1 MTHRLFR
8 AALFLASLIGLAAV
22 FPAASLAG
30 NWPGW
35 RGDGTGVSDEKDL
48 PVAWNGKAGDNV
60 LWKAALKGMTG
71 HSSPIVW
78 GDKVFITTAAKQ
90 TGDQEKAKEVPEHHL
105 SCYQAADG
113 KLLWQTVIPQ
123 GKVPMGYAIYAVPT
137 PVTDGKAVYCW
148 FGSGMLAAVDFDGKV
163 LWRQER
169 AGPFNMNPG
178 ICSSP
183 ALFGDTMILAC
194 DQNRD
199 LGWLQGIDK
208 KTGEVKWEKKRVGNG
223 WCNTAPILLD
233 VKGKPQLILLG
244 ANRLEGLDPA
254 SGEPVWSCKAG
265 GFGES
270 PAYGGGILYV
280 DRGENSL
287 AEAIDPTGTGDV
299 TATHV
304 KWKVEKSPG
313 DYSSPVVAG
322 EYIFKTQK
330 EGLIACLKLATG
342 ETVFTAPLDGVS
354 KLASPVATADG
365 RVYFVSTGKGYVL
378 KAGPALEVL
387 GKGDL
392 GGGGNGSSPAFSG
405 GKIFVRDH
413 ENLWCIGNK

>member
-1 MTHRLFR
+1 MTRRSLR
-8 AALFLASLIGLAAV
+8 AALFLATLLSVAALL
-22 FPAASLAG
+22 PTASLAG

-48 PVAWNGKAGDNV
+48 PVSWNGKAGENI
-60 LWKAALKGMTG
+60 LWKEPLKGVTG

-90 TGDQEKAKEVPEHHL
+90 TADQEKAKEVPEHYL

-113 KLLWQTVIPQ
+113 KLVWKTVIPQ
-123 GKVPMGYAIYAVPT
+123 GKEPMGYAIYAVPT

-148 FGSGMLAAVDFDGKV
+148 FGSGVLAAVDFDGKV

-169 AGPFNMNPG
+169 AGPFNLNPG

-183 ALFGDTMILAC
+183 DLFGDTVILIS
-194 DQNRD
+194 DQGRGK
-199 LGWLQGIDK
+199 GWLQGIDK
-208 KTGEVKWEKKRVGNG
+208 KTGEIKWEKKREKAGC
-223 WCNTAPILLD
+223 CNTTPLLLN
-233 VKGKPQLILLG
+233 VKGKPQLIVAG
-244 ANRLEGLDPA
+244 ERILEGLDPA
-254 SGEPVWSCKAG
+254 NGEPVWSCKAV

-270 PAYGGGILYV
+270 PAYGGGLLYV
-280 DRGENSL
+280 DKGGNEP
-287 AEAIDPTGTGDV
+287 AEAVDPTGTGDV

-322 EYIFKTQK
+322 EYVFKTQK
-330 EGLIACLKLATG
+330 EGLVACLKLATG
-342 ETVFTAPLDGVS
+342 ETAFTATLDGVS

-365 RVYFVSTGKGYVL
+365 RVYFVSTGKSYVL
-378 KAGPALEVL
+378 KAGPTLEVL

-392 GGGGNGSSPAFSG
+392 GGGGNGSSAAFSG

-413 ENLWCIGNK
+413 ENLWCIGKK